1 MAVWVIDDDDTLR
14 KVVREILE
22 QEGFEVREFSGPNG
36 VVDSLDQEPELL
48 LLDVRMPFKKGTEL
62 CREIR
67 AESSVPIIFLSSA
80 NDPIDRVV
88 GLELGAD
95 DYISKPFHH
104 KELAARVNAVLRR
117 GGADASSTAE
127 DDGPCVVGEL
137 TLNPNSIKVELRG
150 ERVELTKTEFRLLKT
165 LMAQPEKVFSRK
177 ELMDGAYDGVR
188 VSKKTIDSHIRRL
201 RSSFDPHDIDPV
213 RTVRG
218 VGYALN
224 ADEL

>member
-36 VVDSLDQEPELL
+36 VVDSLDQDPELL

-67 AESSVPIIFLSSA
+67 AKSSVPIIFLSSA

-95 DYISKPFHH
+95 DYISKPFHN

-117 GGADASSTAE
+117 GGADANSTVE
-127 DDGPCVVGEL
+127 DEGPLVVGEL
-137 TLNPNSIKVELRG
+137 SLDPTSIKVHFQG
-150 ERVELTKTEFRLLKT
+150 EPLELTKTEFRLLHTMMK
-165 LMAQPEKVFSRK
+165 QPEKVFSRK
-177 ELMDGAYDGVR
+177 ELMDGAYEGVR

-201 RSSFDPHDIDPV
+201 RSSFESCDIDPV

-224 ADEL
+224 TDAL

>member
-1 MAVWVIDDDDTLR
+1 MSVWVIDDDETLR

-22 QEGFEVREFSGPNG
+22 QEDFDVREFDGPQG
-36 VVDSLDQEPELL
+36 VVDALADEDPQLL
-48 LLDVRMPFKKGTEL
+48 LLDVRMPGKKGTDL

-117 GGADASSTAE
+117 GRSEAEEVDADA
-127 DDGPCVVGEL
+127 PCEVGEL
-137 TLNPNSIKVELRG
+137 WLDPTSIKVAFQG
-150 ERVELTKTEFRLLKT
+150 ENLELTKTEFRLLHT
-165 LMAQPEKVFSRK
+165 LMQQPEKVFTRR
-177 ELMDGAYDGVR
+177 ELMKGAYEGVR

-201 RSSFDPHDIDPV
+201 RSSFDATDIDPV

-224 ADEL
+224 SDVL